1 MSYPAPGGW
10 QSPVHGS
17 HHAAPPGHA
26 TPMRR
31 HAHRALR
38 LAGVAG
44 AWAAGLCLVI
54 GSVTLVAETTEPTS
68 ATHVSTAA
76 GMSSAAGM
84 SHLANKKLGPHAA
97 RSGPLTRTFR
107 GTGNQTTRMFTV
119 APHHR
124 WNLRWSYACP
134 GRPPAGHLLIREGDA
149 GSVGVSVSASGAAGA
164 GSTWTYSQA
173 AAHYLVVITNCA
185 WMIRVTGNR

>member
-1 MSYPAPGGW
+1 MNYPAPDGW
-10 QSPVHGS
+10 QFPQFPAHGS
-17 HHAAPPGHA
+17 HHAAPSARPA
-26 TPMRR
+26 PMRL

-54 GSVTLVAETTEPTS
+54 GSVALVAETTQPTS
-68 ATHVSTAA
+68 TTHVSTAA
-76 GMSSAAGM
+76 GVRRLGNGKPAG
-84 SHLANKKLGPHAA
+84 HAA

-107 GTGNQTTRMFTV
+107 GTGNRTTGQFTE
-119 APHHR
+119 AARHR

-134 GRPPAGHLLIREGDA
+134 AGRPSGGRLLIREGGA
-149 GSVGVSVSASGAAGA
+149 GGTGVSVSAFGPAGA
-164 GSTWTYSQA
+164 GSTWIYSRA

-185 WMIRVTGNR
+185 WTIKVTGSR

>member
-1 MSYPAPGGW
+1 
-10 QSPVHGS
+10 
-17 HHAAPPGHA
+17 
-26 TPMRR
+26 MRL

-54 GSVTLVAETTEPTS
+54 GSVALVAETAQPTS

-76 GMSSAAGM
+76 GVRHLGNGKLAG
-84 SHLANKKLGPHAA
+84 HAA
-97 RSGPLTRTFR
+97 RTGPLTRTFR
-107 GTGNQTTRMFTV
+107 GTGSQTTGQFTE
-119 APHHR
+119 AARRR

-134 GRPPAGHLLIREGDA
+134 AGPAGGRLLIREG
-149 GSVGVSVSASGAAGA
+149 GA
-164 GSTWTYSQA
+164 GSTGVSASASGPAGGGSTWIYSRA

-185 WMIRVTGNR
+185 WTIKVTGSR

>member
-1 MSYPAPGGW
+1 MSYPAPDGW
-10 QSPVHGS
+10 QFPVHGS
-17 HHAAPPGHA
+17 HHAAPSGHA
-26 TPMRR
+26 TPVRI
-31 HAHRALR
+31 HAYRALR
-38 LAGVAG
+38 LLGVAG

-54 GSVTLVAETTEPTS
+54 GSVTLVAETAQPAS

-76 GMSSAAGM
+76 GVRHVQNGRLARHAG
-84 SHLANKKLGPHAA
+84 
-97 RSGPLTRTFR
+97 RTGPLTRTFR
-107 GTGNQTTRMFTV
+107 GAGNRTTSQFTV

-134 GRPPAGHLLIREGDA
+134 GRPPAGRLLIREGDA
-149 GSVGVSVSASGAAGA
+149 GSVGVSVSASGGAGA

-185 WMIRVTGNR
+185 WTIQVTGNR

>member
-1 MSYPAPGGW
+1 MSYPAPDGW
-10 QSPVHGS
+10 QFSVHGS
-17 HHAAPPGHA
+17 HHAAPSGHA
-26 TPMRR
+26 TPMRI

-38 LAGVAG
+38 LAGAAG

-54 GSVTLVAETTEPTS
+54 GSVTLVAETAEPAS
-68 ATHVSTAA
+68 ATHVSTLA
-76 GMSSAAGM
+76 GVRHLGNGKLAGHV
-84 SHLANKKLGPHAA
+84 S

-107 GTGNQTTRMFTV
+107 GTGDRTTSQFTV

-134 GRPPAGHLLIREGDA
+134 GRPAAGRLLIREGNA
-149 GSVGVSVSASGAAGA
+149 GSVGVSVSESGAAGA
-164 GSTWTYSQA
+164 GSTWAYSQA

-185 WMIRVTGNR
+185 WTIRVTGNR

>member
-1 MSYPAPGGW
+1 MTNPAPGGW
-10 QSPVHGS
+10 RFPVHGS
-17 HHAAPPGHA
+17 HHAAPPGQV
-26 TPMRR
+26 TPMRM

-38 LAGVAG
+38 LLGVAG

-54 GSVTLVAETTEPTS
+54 GSVTLVAETAQPVS

-76 GMSSAAGM
+76 GMN
-84 SHLANKKLGPHAA
+84 HLANRKLAGHAA

-107 GTGNQTTRMFTV
+107 GTGNQTTRLFTV
-119 APHHR
+119 APRHR

-134 GRPPAGHLLIREGDA
+134 GRGADGHLLVREGDA

-173 AAHYLVVITNCA
+173 ARHYLVVITNCA
-185 WMIRVTGNR
+185 WTIRVTGNR